1 MDTNEG
7 KAAIFDLDG
16 TLLDS
21 MDVWH
26 QVDVDFFASRGLTL
40 TDDYMNAV
48 SAMKPDEVAR
58 YTIERYGLD
67 DVPGE
72 LSALWDG
79 MVLEA
84 YGSTVE
90 AKPHAVEYLDH
101 LKASGAK
108 LAVATSLS
116 PKVRGV
122 AMRHVGIDGCFDEVV
137 SVEDTQAASK
147 SSPEVYL
154 LAASRLGVR
163 PEDCTVFED
172 LLTAVRTA
180 KAAGMHVWAM
190 EDSYSAGNRPAIAR
204 IADGVIDDFDDA
216 PRTLL

>member
-1 MDTNEG
+1 MRTNEG

-26 QVDVDFFASRGLTL
+26 QVDVDFFAERGLTL
-40 TDDYMNAV
+40 TDDYMSDV
-48 SAMKPDEVAR
+48 CAMKPDEVAR

-67 DVPGE
+67 DTPNE
-72 LSALWDG
+72 LSRHWDE

-84 YGSTVE
+84 YGTTVQ
-90 AKPHAVEYLDH
+90 AKPHAVEYLDD
-101 LKASGAK
+101 LKASGAR

-116 PKVRGV
+116 PKVREI
-122 AMRHVGIDGCFDEVV
+122 AMRHVGIDSYFETVV
-137 SVEDTQAASK
+137 SVEDTKAASK

-163 PEDCTVFED
+163 PEHCTVFED

-180 KAAGMHVWAM
+180 KKAGMGVWAM
-190 EDSYSAGNRPAIAR
+190 EDSYSAIDRDEIAR
-204 IADGVIDDFDDA
+204 IADGVINDFDDA
-216 PRTLL
+216 PRQLL